1 MEQGDDAFDSR
12 EVQFDIERI
21 RQRLKRLDRER
32 REAVEQ
38 LERAMKRAD
47 ETIARREGPPGG
59 AG

>member
-47 ETIARREGPPGG
+47 ETIARREAPPGD

>member
-47 ETIARREGPPGG
+47 ETIARRECPPGG